1 MTASTVSVAA
11 SAAHLIPK
19 PYETGLCM
27 TPMTATIATTS
38 LDDVG
43 DIVEL
48 GYLPANCT
56 VFGVLIQTASL
67 AASAL
72 VYKIQIAGVDFV
84 TSVTTGSGA
93 GAAWWF
99 ANAPLV
105 LTAVSKVTFQVTTVA
120 TTPAAGLFNCSPLYA
135 NN

>member
-1 MTASTVSVAA
+1 MAVETVAVAA

-19 PYETGLCM
+19 PYNAGLVAF
-27 TPMTATIATTS
+27 PMTAAIATTS

-56 VFGVLIQTASL
+56 VLGVIIQSASL

-72 VYKIQIAGVDFV
+72 VVKIQIAGADFV
-84 TSVTTGSGA
+84 TGITTAVAGG
-93 GAAWWF
+93 GAAF
-99 ANAPLV
+99 YPAAPLA
-105 LTAVSKVTFQVTTVA
+105 LTAVSKVTLNITTAAV
-120 TTPAAGLFNCSPLYA
+120 TPAAGSFTCTPVYVNQ
-135 NN
+135 

>member
-1 MTASTVSVAA
+1 MAASTVALSA

-19 PYETGLCM
+19 PYEAGVVM
-27 TPMTATIATTS
+27 TPMSATIATTS

-48 GYLPANCT
+48 GYLPGNCT

-105 LTAVSKVTFQVTTVA
+105 LTVASKVTFQVTTVA
-120 TTPAAGLFNCSPLYA
+120 TTPAAGLFNCTPMYS
-135 NN
+135 NG